1 MNDKLCFPNYK
12 DGSIINLM
20 ASIQNAY
27 GKRKSEYG
35 ELKFLKSS
43 EIKKFDNIIVLVI
56 DGLGYDYV
64 KKYGKKGIM
73 ARSLKEKITTVFPPT
88 TPCAIAS
95 FLNGTPP
102 SKHGILGFFLY
113 ISEIKETIVTIR
125 HGIRAKGSLPENIKF
140 EEIYKLTPFS
150 NKIDIETY
158 HIDDENVTDSIYTTA
173 QSGKSK
179 IIGHKGINDCF
190 NKLKEVI
197 QSNKNKKYIYAHI
210 PNHDLLCHDFG
221 LDSKEALEDYN
232 KTDLELKKF
241 LDEIKG
247 TNTMIIVTADH
258 GMINIPKENMILI
271 KDYPELKKTLTLP
284 MYGQSR
290 YANCIVKDKEKFKK
304 IISEKFKDKCEIFNK
319 NEAEKLYGLKINE
332 KFKERIG
339 DFLLVMK
346 KDYGIYDLPPKQ
358 SYETY
363 DYNTCDHGGLTE
375 NEMYVPLIVINS
387 N

>member
-1 MNDKLCFPNYK
+1 MGDKLFFPNYK
-12 DGSIINLM
+12 NGSIVNLM

-43 EIKKFDNIIVLVI
+43 EIKKYNNIILLVL
-56 DGLGYDYV
+56 DGIGYDYV

-73 ARSLKEKITTVFPPT
+73 AKSLKGGITTVFPST

-102 SKHGILGFFLY
+102 SEHGILGLFLH
-113 ISEIKETIVTIR
+113 IPEIKETIVTIK
-125 HGIRAKGSLPENIKF
+125 HGIRGKGSLSKDIKF
-140 EEIYKLTPFS
+140 EELYNLTPFS
-150 NKIDIETY
+150 NKINIETY
-158 HIDDENVTDSIYTTA
+158 HIDDEKVIDSIYTTS

-179 IIGHKGINDCF
+179 RIGHQGIKDCF
-190 NKLKEVI
+190 DKLKDVI

-221 LDSKEALEDYN
+221 LDSKEALEDYD
-232 KTDLELKKF
+232 KTDLELRKF
-241 LDEIKG
+241 LNEVKD
-247 TNTMIIVTADH
+247 TNTMVIVTADH
-258 GMINIPKENMILI
+258 GMIDIPKENMILI
-271 KDYPELKKTLTLP
+271 KDYPELKETLTLP

-290 YANCIVKDKEKFKK
+290 YANCIVKNKEKFKK
-304 IISEKFKDKCEIFNK
+304 IISEKFKGKCEIFNK

-346 KDYGIYDLPPKQ
+346 KDYGIYDLPPEQ

-363 DYNTCDHGGLTE
+363 DYNTCDHGGLNK
-375 NEMYVPLIVINS
+375 NEMQVPLNIITS